1 MNNLQK
7 VSVCIITYNQDQYI
21 NECIE
26 SALMQIIDSF
36 EIVIGDDC
44 STDNTSAICQY
55 YQNMYPDRI
64 KYHRRQ
70 ENIGIMRN
78 WLQTINE
85 CMGEYIAICEGDD
98 YWTDPYKLQRQVE
111 FLEAN
116 TEYYLIGGKAQ
127 VLKENKFTNIIGGS
141 QNKNRYKLS
150 DLVSYNDFITCTVMF
165 KNLKFDYTKLSKLTF
180 VDWGIYCLILK
191 DGGKAYLMDDVLAV
205 YRNHN
210 EGITKKMGDK
220 KINWEMLN
228 QYSFYRKHFKL
239 QFDELGI
246 KQINDALNK
255 ELSREID
262 EKNRSKAFLL
272 LYKSI
277 YLKGEFSTVK
287 KYFKSFTKMFFKL

>member
-1 MNNLQK
+1 M
-7 VSVCIITYNQDQYI
+7 ITYNHELFVEQAV
-21 NECIE
+21 N
-26 SALMQIIDSF
+26 SVLMQKCNFNVELIIAN
-36 EIVIGDDC
+36 DC
-44 STDNTSAICQY
+44 SNDNSHKIIKNII
-55 YQNMYPDRI
+55 QNNPNGSWI
-64 KYHRRQ
+64 KYWNHTN
-70 ENIGIMRN
+70 NIGMQQNFIFAYGN
-78 WLQTINE
+78 SS
-85 CMGEYIAICEGDD
+85 GKYIAICEGDD
-98 YWTDPYKLQRQVE
+98 YWIDPYKLQRQVE

-180 VDWGIYCLILK
+180 GDWGIYCLILK

-220 KINWEMLN
+220 KINWAMLN